1 MRIVLVTLLLL
12 VGLSAHAQQVPRIEI
27 EMDATTIKANKELP
41 KLLYIIPWKD
51 TELAEATGERKIL
64 IPALF
69 GDFYQPV
76 PPGAFTPKVKG
87 DPERTFQ

>member
-1 MRIVLVTLLLL
+1 MRTALLTLLLL
-12 VGLSAHAQQVPRIEI
+12 VGFNAHAQQVPRIEI

-64 IPALF
+64 IPELF

-76 PPGAFTPKVKG
+76 LPGELTSEVEA
-87 DPERTFQ
+87 ERSFR

>member
-1 MRIVLVTLLLL
+1 MKVRSFALVLLLS
-12 VGLSAHAQQVPRIEI
+12 LSAHAQQVPRIEI

-76 PPGAFTPKVKG
+76 LPGELTPEVTN
-87 DPERTFQ
+87 DPERSFQ

>member
-1 MRIVLVTLLLL
+1 MRTVFLALLLL
-12 VGLSAHAQQVPRIEI
+12 AGLGAHAQQVPRIEI

-64 IPALF
+64 IPELF
-69 GDFYQPV
+69 GNFYQPV
-76 PPGAFTPKVKG
+76 LPGELTPKA
-87 DPERTFQ
+87 ETNRSSQ

>member
-1 MRIVLVTLLLL
+1 MRTLFLTLLLFA
-12 VGLSAHAQQVPRIEI
+12 GLSGHAQQAPRIEI

-64 IPALF
+64 IPELF

-76 PPGAFTPKVKG
+76 LPGELAPKA
-87 DPERTFQ
+87 DAERSFQ